1 MSFKCPFCNR
11 ILSTLSG
18 YRQHVK
24 ICMKHID
31 VNTDDDNA
39 NIKMLVCG
47 LFYNIVF

>member
-31 VNTDDDNA
+31 DDNA
-39 NIKMLVCG
+39 DIKMLVCG
-47 LFYNIVF
+47 LIYNIVF